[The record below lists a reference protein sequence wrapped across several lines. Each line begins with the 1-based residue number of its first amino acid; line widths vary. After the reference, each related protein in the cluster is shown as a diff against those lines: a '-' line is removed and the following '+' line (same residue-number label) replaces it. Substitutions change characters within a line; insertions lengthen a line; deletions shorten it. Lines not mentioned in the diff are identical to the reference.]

1 MKLDAIFNPKSIA
14 VIGASTEIG
23 SVGNDIA
30 KNLTTGKHTGK
41 IFLVNPKTTELYGL
55 PCYPSVTAVP
65 EKIDLAIIIV
75 PAKIVPS
82 VLEEAA
88 KKGAKGAVVISA
100 GFKEMGNEDLE
111 NELKNISKKYDIA
124 LIGPNCL
131 GVINTDNYLNASFS
145 PVMPNPGKIAFI
157 SQSGAMGTA
166 VLDYAKKLNLG
177 FSKFIS
183 VGNKAVIDELEL
195 LKYLADDD
203 NTKVIALYVEQLKN
217 APALIDL
224 AKKITSGHNPKPII
238 AIKAGRTVAGA
249 SASASHTG
257 ALAGNDSAYD
267 ALFHQAGII
276 RVSTMVEL
284 FEHLRVFSHNPLPK
298 GNRVAIVTNAGG
310 PGVLTTDECVANG
323 LRLAP
328 INLKTEVAL
337 KKALPPSANW
347 HNPIDILGDA
357 RSDRYYHTLKILA
370 NDPDIDS
377 LLIILTPQSMTDEE
391 KIAEM
396 IIDVKQN
403 TKKPI
408 VVSFIGGKM
417 VAEAVD
423 ALQHADVA
431 TVNFPE
437 QGARALAAL
446 THFAE
451 NTRPI
456 KTHGVSFRNID
467 KKKVKQI
474 FDAAKAAGKTSF
486 PEAEA
491 IRILSAY
498 DFPLVKSRAVQNPA
512 EIKEAVKYVG
522 GLAAIKIIS
531 PDILHKSE
539 VGGIILNVTPEN
551 AEKKFVEL
559 YDTVHKHAPK
569 AVLEGA
575 LVSEMITENGAEFIL
590 GATRESSLGTM
601 IMVGLGGI
609 YVEIFKD
616 VTFGINPLMLEDI
629 DKMIGQLK
637 SKKILDG
644 ARGKKPL
651 DREALTN
658 CVARLSQLLTD
669 FPEIKE
675 LDINPLLV
683 TEKGVEVLDARII
696 IE

>member
-417 VAEAVD
+417 VVEAVG

>member
-23 SVGNDIA
+23 SVGNDVA
-30 KNLTTGKHTGK
+30 KNLTTGKHAGK

-55 PCYPSVTAVP
+55 PCYPDVSAIP

-75 PAKIVPS
+75 PAQIVPK

-100 GFKEMGNEDLE
+100 GFKEVGREDLE
-111 NELKNISKKYDIA
+111 TELKAISKKYDIA

-131 GVINTDNYLNASFS
+131 GVVNTDNHLNASFS
-145 PVMPNPGKIAFI
+145 PVMPHPGKITFI

-166 VLDYAKKLNLG
+166 VLDYARKLNLG

-195 LKYLADDD
+195 LKYLADDE
-203 NTKVIALYVEQLKN
+203 NTKVIALYIEQLKN
-217 APALIDL
+217 APALIEL
-224 AKKITSGHNPKPII
+224 ARKITSGHNPKPII
-238 AIKAGRTVAGA
+238 AIKAGRTEAGA
-249 SASASHTG
+249 HASASHTG
-257 ALAGNDSAYD
+257 ALAGNDAAYD
-267 ALFHQAGII
+267 ALFRQAGII

-298 GNRVAIVTNAGG
+298 GNRVAIITNAGG
-310 PGVLTTDECVANG
+310 PGVLTTDECIGNG

-337 KKALPPSANW
+337 KKVLPPSANW

-377 LLIILTPQSMTDEE
+377 LMVILTPQSMTDEE
-391 KIAEM
+391 KIAEA

-417 VAEAVD
+417 VTEAVNT
-423 ALQHADVA
+423 LQSAGVA

-451 NTRPI
+451 NTKQGKR
-456 KTHGVSFRNID
+456 HEVSLRNVE
-467 KKKVKQI
+467 KKKVQQI
-474 FDAAKAAGKTSF
+474 FSAALASGKTSF

-498 DFPLVKSRAVQNPA
+498 NFPLVKSRAVQKIA

-559 YDTVHKHAPK
+559 YDTVQKHAPK

-575 LVSEMITENGAEFIL
+575 LVSEMITAHGAEFIL
-590 GATRESSLGTM
+590 GASREPSLGTM

-616 VTFGINPLMLEDI
+616 VAFGINPLSLEDI
-629 DKMIGQLK
+629 EGMIDQLK
-637 SKKILDG
+637 AKKILEG
-644 ARGKKPL
+644 ARGSNPL
-651 DREALTN
+651 DRDALIS
-658 CVARLSQLLTD
+658 CIARLSQLLID

-675 LDINPLLV
+675 LDINPLLI
-683 TEKGVEVLDARII
+683 TEKGAKVLDARII
-696 IE
+696 ID

>member
-23 SVGNDIA
+23 SVGNDVA
-30 KNLTTGKHTGK
+30 KNLTTGKHAAK

-55 PCYPSVTAVP
+55 PCYPNIATVP

-75 PAKIVPS
+75 PAPIVPK
-82 VLEEAA
+82 VLEEATQ
-88 KKGAKGAVVISA
+88 KGAKGAVVISA
-100 GFKEMGNEDLE
+100 GFKEIGREDLE
-111 NELKNISKKYDIA
+111 DELRKISKKYDIA

-131 GVINTDNYLNASFS
+131 GVINTNNHLNASFS
-145 PVMPNPGKIAFI
+145 PVMPHPGKITFI

-166 VLDYAKKLNLG
+166 VLDYARKLNLG

-195 LKYLADDD
+195 LKYLADDED
-203 NTKVIALYVEQLKN
+203 TGIIALYIEQLKN
-217 APALIDL
+217 APALIEI

-238 AIKAGRTVAGA
+238 AIKAGRTTAGA
-249 SASASHTG
+249 HASASHTG
-257 ALAGNDSAYD
+257 ALAGNDAAYD
-267 ALFHQAGII
+267 ALFRQAGII

-310 PGVLTTDECVANG
+310 PGVLTTDECIAHG
-323 LRLAP
+323 LQLAP
-328 INLKTEVAL
+328 INVKTEVAL
-337 KKALPPSANW
+337 KKVLPPAANW

-357 RSDRYYHTLKILA
+357 RSDRYYHTLRILA
-370 NDPDIDS
+370 NDSDIDS
-377 LLIILTPQSMTDEE
+377 LMVILTPQSMTDEE
-391 KIAEM
+391 KVAEA
-396 IIDVKQN
+396 IIDIKQN
-403 TKKPI
+403 IKKPI

-417 VAEAVD
+417 VTEAVNT
-423 ALQHADVA
+423 LQSAGIA

-437 QGARALAAL
+437 QGARALGAL
-446 THFAE
+446 TRFAE
-451 NTRPI
+451 HT
-456 KTHGVSFRNID
+456 KHGKHHEINIRGIE
-467 KKKVKQI
+467 KKKIKQI
-474 FDAAKAAGKTSF
+474 FDAAKIAGKTSF

-498 DFPLVKSRAVQNPA
+498 NFPLVKSRAVENPA

-539 VGGIILNVTPEN
+539 VGGIILDVTPEN

-575 LVSEMITENGAEFIL
+575 LVSEMITAPGTEFIL
-590 GATRESSLGTM
+590 GASREPSLGTM

-616 VTFGINPLMLEDI
+616 VAFGMNPLTLENI
-629 DKMIGQLK
+629 EGMINQLK
-637 SKKILDG
+637 AKKILDG
-644 ARGKKPL
+644 ARGSKPL
-651 DREALTN
+651 DEDALIT
-658 CVARLSQLLTD
+658 CIARLSQLLTD

-683 TEKGVEVLDARII
+683 TEKGVKVLDARII
-696 IE
+696 ID

>member
-1 MKLDAIFNPKSIA
+1 MKLDVIFNPKSIA

-30 KNLTTGKHTGK
+30 KNLTTGKHTAK
-41 IFLVNPKTTELYGL
+41 IFLINPKTTELYGF
-55 PCYPSVTAVP
+55 PCYPTVSAVP

-75 PAKIVPS
+75 PASIVPK

-88 KKGAKGAVVISA
+88 QKGAKGAVVISA
-100 GFKEMGNEDLE
+100 GFKEISREDLE
-111 NELKNISKKYDIA
+111 DELKKISKKYDIA

-131 GVINTDNYLNASFS
+131 GIINTDNHLNASFS
-145 PVMPNPGKIAFI
+145 PVMPDPGKITFI

-166 VLDYAKKLNLG
+166 ILDYAKKLNLG

-183 VGNKAVIDELEL
+183 VGNKAVVDELEL
-195 LKYLADDD
+195 LRYLADDD
-203 NTKVIALYVEQLKN
+203 NTKVIALYIEQLKN
-217 APALIDL
+217 APALIEL

-238 AIKAGRTVAGA
+238 AIKAGRTEAGA
-249 SASASHTG
+249 HASASHTG
-257 ALAGNDSAYD
+257 ALAGNDSAYN
-267 ALFHQAGII
+267 ALFRQAGIV
-276 RVSTMVEL
+276 RVNTMVEL

-298 GNRVAIVTNAGG
+298 GNRVAIITNAGG
-310 PGVLTTDECVANG
+310 PGVLTTDECIAHG
-323 LRLAP
+323 LQLAV
-328 INLKTEVAL
+328 INLKTEMAL
-337 KKALPPSANW
+337 KKILPPSANW
-347 HNPIDILGDA
+347 HNPIDVLGDA
-357 RSDRYYHTLKILA
+357 RSDRYHHTLKILI

-377 LLIILTPQSMTDEE
+377 LIVVLTPQSMTDEK
-391 KIAEM
+391 KIAEA
-396 IIDVKQN
+396 IIEIKQSV
-403 TKKPI
+403 KKPI

-417 VAEAVD
+417 VTEAVNT
-423 ALQHADVA
+423 LQNAGIA

-446 THFAE
+446 TRFAE
-451 NTRPI
+451 NTRPV
-456 KTHGVSFRNID
+456 KTREINFKNID
-467 KKKVKQI
+467 KKKVRQI
-474 FDAAKAAGKTSF
+474 FDAAKPTGKTAF

-498 DFPLVKSRAVQNPA
+498 NFPLVKSRPVQNPA

-522 GLAAIKIIS
+522 GLATIKIIS

-569 AVLEGA
+569 AILEGA
-575 LVSEMITENGAEFIL
+575 LISEMIIVPGTEFIL
-590 GATRESSLGTM
+590 GANRETSLGTM

-609 YVEIFKD
+609 YVEVFKD
-616 VTFGINPLMLEDI
+616 VAFGINPLTLENI
-629 DKMIGQLK
+629 KEMVEQLK
-637 SKKILDG
+637 SQKIIHG
-644 ARGKKPL
+644 TRGKKPL
-651 DREALTN
+651 DQEALIT

-683 TEKGVEVLDARII
+683 TEKGVAVLDARII
-696 IE
+696 ID

>member
-23 SVGNDIA
+23 SVGNDVA

-55 PCYPSVTAVP
+55 PCYPNITVIP

-75 PAKIVPS
+75 PAAIVPK

-88 KKGAKGAVVISA
+88 QKGAKGAIIISA
-100 GFKEMGNEDLE
+100 GFKESGRDDLE
-111 NELKNISKKYDIA
+111 NELKAISKKYDIA

-131 GVINTDNYLNASFS
+131 GVINSKNHLDASFS
-145 PVMPNPGKIAFI
+145 PLMPHPGKIAFI

-166 VLDYAKKLNLG
+166 ILDYAKKLNLG

-183 VGNKAVIDELEL
+183 VGNKAVIDELQL
-195 LKYLADDD
+195 LEYLANDDE
-203 NTKVIALYVEQLKN
+203 TKVIALYIEQLKN
-217 APALIDL
+217 APALIEI
-224 AKKITSGHNPKPII
+224 ARKITHGSNPKPII
-238 AIKAGRTVAGA
+238 AIKSGRTAAGA
-249 SASASHTG
+249 NASASHTG

-267 ALFHQAGII
+267 ALFRQAGII
-276 RVSTMVEL
+276 RVNTTSEL
-284 FEHLRVFSHNPLPK
+284 FEYLRVFSHNPQPK
-298 GNRVAIVTNAGG
+298 GDRVAIITNAGG

-323 LRLAP
+323 LKLAN
-328 INLKTEVAL
+328 INIKTEVAL
-337 KKALPPSANW
+337 KKVLPPSANW
-347 HNPIDILGDA
+347 RNPIDILGDA
-357 RSDRYYHTLKILA
+357 RSDRYFHALRILA

-377 LLIILTPQSMTDEE
+377 LMIILTPQSMTDEE
-391 KIAEM
+391 KIAEA
-396 IIDVKQN
+396 IIEIKKDTQ
-403 TKKPI
+403 KPI

-417 VAEAVD
+417 VTEAVNT
-423 ALQHADVA
+423 LQVAGVA

-451 NTRPI
+451 DTKSI
-456 KTHGVSFRNID
+456 KTHEPNFKNTD

-474 FDAAKAAGKTSF
+474 FDGAKAVGKTSF

-491 IRILSAY
+491 IRVLSAY
-498 DFPLVKSRAVQNPA
+498 DFPLIKSRAVQNPT

-522 GLAAIKIIS
+522 GLAVIKIIS

-539 VGGIILNVTPEN
+539 AGGIILNVTPEN
-551 AEKKFVEL
+551 AEEKFVQL
-559 YDTVHKHAPK
+559 YDTVHKRMPN

-575 LVSEMITENGAEFIL
+575 LVTEMITEKGTEFIL
-590 GATRESSLGTM
+590 GASRDASLGTM

-616 VTFGINPLMLEDI
+616 VAFGLNPLTQEDI
-629 DKMIGQLK
+629 EKMIDQLK
-637 SKKILDG
+637 AKQILAG
-644 ARGKKPL
+644 TRGNKPL
-651 DREALTN
+651 DHEAFVA

-669 FPEIKE
+669 FPQIKE
-675 LDINPLLV
+675 LDINPILV
-683 TEKGVEVLDARII
+683 AEKGVKVLDARII
-696 IE
+696 ID